1 MGSCIYQIWS
11 PIGKLYIGQTVNYY
25 KRIKRY
31 ENLNCKLQV
40 KLYNSFIKY
49 GFENHIISILH
60 FIPKNSDKNYIN
72 ELEIYYIKYYKEIGI
87 ELLNMT
93 SGGTGVRGVEWT
105 EEKKKRLSKA
115 KKDVKFTNETK
126 QKMSSYHKNRPI
138 AHSTNLIGCNYKK
151 LYQYNLNFELIK
163 IWESLKEATDI
174 GYGDIRGC
182 ITGRQKTA
190 GGYIWSYSKI
200 ENINEYIKNKL
211 NKQPKHKTRVILDL
225 NTGVY
230 YNSCR
235 ELCELINIQYHTMY
249 SKLKGY
255 HTNNTQYIFA

>member
-1 MGSCIYQIWS
+1 MIGIYKITSPSGRIYVGSSKNIERR
-11 PIGKLYIGQTVNYY
+11 L
-25 KRIKRY
+25 KRY
-31 ENLNCKLQV
+31 KYLNCKEQPRIF
-40 KLYNSFIKY
+40 NSLIKY
-49 GFENHIISILH
+49 GVDNHVFEILEECEFDKLH
-60 FIPKNSDKNYIN
+60 ERELYYGLMFDVLGLNGLNCFLPKN
-72 ELEIYYIKYYKEIGI
+72 G
-87 ELLNMT
+87 
-93 SGGTGVRGVEWT
+93 
-105 EEKKKRLSKA
+105 EKKKHVREESIQRMSEA
-115 KKDVKFTNETK
+115 KKGKKKTDKTK
-126 QKMSSYHKNRPI
+126 EKMSSYHKNRPI
-138 AHSTNLIGCNYKK
+138 EHLSNLIGCNYKK